1 MKFDINKV
9 YKSVLISNAIS
20 MVIYLHPHPFKHW
33 MRHMA
38 SVPKGF
44 LRYYVLR
51 LLNEKPMSG
60 SEIMNE
66 IEKRTDGRWKPSPGS
81 IYPLIAWLQD
91 KGYTQEVPEQEA
103 GIKRYILTDQGKAF
117 LQEHVK
123 RKEELRKRFGF
134 LMPPFPGLLWSNFYH
149 EKTRELVEAG
159 KKLVMAGWNL
169 MDSLREKYSEE
180 VATEAK
186 EAIEQAAEKI
196 DEIARKLKQ

>member
-1 MKFDINKV
+1 
-9 YKSVLISNAIS
+9 
-20 MVIYLHPHPFKHW
+20 
-33 MRHMA
+33 
-38 SVPKGF
+38 
-44 LRYYVLR
+44 
-51 LLNEKPMSG
+51 MSG

-91 KGYTQEVPEQEA
+91 KGYAKEVPEQEA
-103 GIKRYILTDQGKAF
+103 GIKRYTLTDQGKAF

-134 LMPPFPGLLWSNFYH
+134 LMPPFPGLSWSSFYP

-159 KKLVMAGWNL
+159 KKLLMASWNVL
-169 MDSLREKYSEE
+169 DSLREKYSEE

-186 EAIEQAAEKI
+186 EVIEQAAEKLN
-196 DEIARKLKQ
+196 EIAKKLKD

>member
-1 MKFDINKV
+1 V
-9 YKSVLISNAIS
+9 H
-20 MVIYLHPHPFKHW
+20 HPHPFRHW

-38 SVPKGF
+38 VVPKGF

-91 KGYTQEVPEQEA
+91 KGYAKEVPEQEA
-103 GIKRYILTDQGKAF
+103 GIKRYTLTDQGKAF
-117 LQEHVK
+117 LEEHVK
-123 RKEELRKRFGF
+123 RKEELRRRFGF
-134 LMPPFPGLLWSNFYH
+134 LMPPFPGLPWFNFYP

-159 KKLVMAGWNL
+159 RKLAKASWNL
-169 MDSLREKYSEE
+169 LDGLREKYSEE
-180 VATEAK
+180 VIAEAK
-186 EAIEQAAEKI
+186 EIIEQAAEKI
-196 DEIARKLKQ
+196 DEIAKKLKE